1 MSLQRMILPE
11 SSPKKCCFRGGI
23 INVLKKIED
32 SKDVAKN
39 NVAGVENN
47 YKPLRSEEKEKQ
59 K

>member
-1 MSLQRMILPE
+1 MQFL
-11 SSPKKCCFRGGI
+11 GGI